1 MKWFSIKKPL
11 TIADVEGVE
20 RDLSVCLPADYK
32 ERIGPINGGALK
44 NAAVVVPNLGEVP
57 YSRNV
62 SLSKDSPAS
71 IYALLPAINGEKIRL
86 FPFAAVGNGDYFCF
100 DLVNDMVV
108 LQLHEANRVIPVCR
122 SFSELMGLIDSYR

>member
-1 MKWFSIKKPL
+1 MSIDCVKIKM
-11 TIADVEGVE
+11 DK
-20 RDLSVCLPADYK
+20 RCVCLNS
-32 ERIGPINGGALK
+32 GL
-44 NAAVVVPNLGEVP
+44 
-57 YSRNV
+57 
-62 SLSKDSPAS
+62 
-71 IYALLPAINGEKIRL
+71 YALLPAINGEKIRL